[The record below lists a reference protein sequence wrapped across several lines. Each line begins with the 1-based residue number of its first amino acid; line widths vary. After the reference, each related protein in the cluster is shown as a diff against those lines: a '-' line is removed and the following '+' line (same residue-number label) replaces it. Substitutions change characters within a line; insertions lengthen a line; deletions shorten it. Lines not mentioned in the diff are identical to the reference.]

1 MEVTKTKT
9 EILNE
14 KLKKFLNLSTEEKNK
29 IDNDEKYDGLFDI
42 IDEMSN
48 IIIAKDDK
56 DGKNR
61 N

>member
-1 MEVTKTKT
+1 MEFTKTKL

-14 KLKKFLNLSTEEKNK
+14 KLKKFLNLSIEEKNN

-48 IIIAKDDK
+48 IIISKDNK

>member
-1 MEVTKTKT
+1 MEFTKTKT

-48 IIIAKDDK
+48 IIISKNNE

>member
-1 MEVTKTKT
+1 MEFTKTKL

-48 IIIAKDDK
+48 IIISKDNK

>member
-1 MEVTKTKT
+1 MEFTKTKL

-42 IDEMSN
+42 INEMSN
-48 IIIAKDDK
+48 IIISKDNK

>member
-1 MEVTKTKT
+1 MEFTKTKP

-42 IDEMSN
+42 IDKMSN
-48 IIIAKDDK
+48 IIISKDNK